1 MQAFFLHDKG
11 EHGSWSIGYVLQKYG
26 IPFLLSVLENEADD
40 ETPKKWDVS
49 TLDC

>member
-1 MQAFFLHDKG
+1 MEVGALDMLCKILCN
-11 EHGSWSIGYVLQKYG
+11 EIEKYG